1 MNRYY
6 KATGFFTSEYTFD
19 EITEIEDLGFC
30 YLVYVNRLTRLK
42 ENGKPCIQVFGGIR
56 SIQLDNSST
65 IIYNDISYN
74 IGSIG
79 KLIMLIENE
88 HLEKALESL

>member
-42 ENGKPCIQVFGGIR
+42 ENGKPSIQLFGGIR
-56 SIQLDNSST
+56 SIQLDRTST
-65 IIYNDISYN
+65 IVYNDISYDFD
-74 IGSIG
+74 SIG

-88 HLEKALESL
+88 HLEKALNSL

>member
-30 YLVYVNRLTRLK
+30 YLVYVSRLTRLK

-56 SIQLDNSST
+56 TIQLDNSST
-65 IIYNDISYN
+65 IIYNDISYD
-74 IGSIG
+74 IDSIG

-88 HLEKALESL
+88 RLKKALESL

>member
-56 SIQLDNSST
+56 TIQLDNSST
-65 IIYNDISYN
+65 IIYKDISYDIN
-74 IGSIG
+74 SIG

-88 HLEKALESL
+88 RLKKALDSL

>member
-6 KATGFFTSEYTFD
+6 KAFGFLTSEYTFD
-19 EITEIEDLGFC
+19 EITEIESFGFC

-42 ENGKPCIQVFGGIR
+42 ENGKPAIQLFGGIR
-56 SIQLDNSST
+56 SIQLDKNST
-65 IIYNDISYN
+65 IMYNDISYDIN
-74 IGSIG
+74 SIG

-88 HLEKALESL
+88 HLEKALNSL

>member
-6 KATGFFTSEYTFD
+6 KAFGFFTTEYTFD

-30 YLVYVNRLTRLK
+30 YMVYVNRLTKLK
-42 ENGKPCIQVFGGIR
+42 ENGKPHIQVFGGIR
-56 SIQLDNSST
+56 SIQLDKNST
-65 IIYNDISYN
+65 IIYNDISYDIN
-74 IGSIG
+74 SIG

-88 HLEKALESL
+88 HLEKALNSL

>member
-6 KATGFFTSEYTFD
+6 KAFGFFTTEYTFD

-30 YLVYVNRLTRLK
+30 YIVYVNRLTKLK
-42 ENGKPCIQVFGGIR
+42 ENGKPHIQVFGGIM
-56 SIQLDNSST
+56 SIQLDKNST
-65 IIYNDISYN
+65 IIYNDISYDIN
-74 IGSIG
+74 SIG

-88 HLEKALESL
+88 HLEKALNSL

>member
-6 KATGFFTSEYTFD
+6 KAFGFLTTEYTFD
-19 EITEIEDLGFC
+19 EITEIEDHGFC

-42 ENGKPCIQVFGGIR
+42 ENGKPAIQLFGGIR
-56 SIQLDNSST
+56 SIQLDKNST
-65 IIYNDISYN
+65 IVYNDISYD
-74 IGSIG
+74 IDSIG

-88 HLEKALESL
+88 HLEKALDSL

>member
-30 YLVYVNRLTRLK
+30 YLVYVNKLTSLK
-42 ENGKPCIQVFGGIR
+42 ENGKPCIQVFAGIR
-56 SIQLDNSST
+56 TIQLDKYST
-65 IIYNDISYN
+65 IIYKDISYD

>member
-30 YLVYVNRLTRLK
+30 YLVYVNKLTRLK

-56 SIQLDNSST
+56 TIQLDNYST
-65 IIYNDISYN
+65 IIYKDISYD
-74 IGSIG
+74 IGSVG

>member
-19 EITEIEDLGFC
+19 EITEIENLGFC
-30 YLVYVNRLTRLK
+30 YLVYVSRLTRLK

-56 SIQLDNSST
+56 TIQLDNSST
-65 IIYNDISYN
+65 IIYNDISYD
-74 IGSIG
+74 IDSIG

-88 HLEKALESL
+88 RLKKALESL

>member
-19 EITEIEDLGFC
+19 EITGIEDLGFC
-30 YLVYVNRLTRLK
+30 YLVYVNMLTKLK
-42 ENGKPCIQVFGGIR
+42 ENGKPYIQVFDGIR
-56 SIQLDNSST
+56 SIQLDKYST

-88 HLEKALESL
+88 HLKKALESL

>member
-6 KATGFFTSEYTFD
+6 NANGFFTSEYTFD
-19 EITEIEDLGFC
+19 EITEIEYLGFC
-30 YLVYVNRLTRLK
+30 YLVYVNRLTKLK
-42 ENGKPCIQVFGGIR
+42 ENGKPCIQVFDGIR
-56 SIQLDNSST
+56 SIQLHENST
-65 IIYNDISYN
+65 IIYNDIPYN
-74 IGSIG
+74 IDSIG

>member
-19 EITEIEDLGFC
+19 EITEIENLGFC
-30 YLVYVNRLTRLK
+30 YLIYVNRLTRLK

-56 SIQLDNSST
+56 TIQLDNSST
-65 IIYNDISYN
+65 IIYNDISYD
-74 IGSIG
+74 IDSIG

-88 HLEKALESL
+88 RLKKALESL

>member
-19 EITEIEDLGFC
+19 EITEIENLGFC
-30 YLVYVNRLTRLK
+30 YLVYVSRLTRLK

-56 SIQLDNSST
+56 SIQLNRTST
-65 IIYNDISYN
+65 IIYNDISYDFD
-74 IGSIG
+74 SIG

-88 HLEKALESL
+88 RLKKALESL